1 MFFTVEEHSNQSIYT
16 NKYTKTNIQVKK
28 VYNYTSLYFQYFF
41 FLSSKA
47 IATDFPLTSLPNSAI
62 QMSTPLIFR
71 LHDGLHRSK
80 VLAFYRLSPAPR
92 RRPDPPYSTF
102 FLGLTKFTMDQKG
115 KPALRRLRVL
125 APPPLSD
132 RLQTSPPLGIFCF
145 SVENNHI

>member
-1 MFFTVEEHSNQSIYT
+1 MTSTKVKK
-16 NKYTKTNIQVKK
+16 KYPTIQVFTF
-28 VYNYTSLYFQYFF
+28 NILFF
-41 FLSSKA
+41 FLPRQMQQTS
-47 IATDFPLTSLPNSAI
+47 PLTSLPNSAI

-71 LHDGLHRSK
+71 LHDGLHTSK

-102 FLGLTKFTMDQKG
+102 FLGLTKFTIDQKG

-132 RLQTSPPLGIFCF
+132 RLQTSPPLGIFFF
-145 SVENNHI
+145 SVQKNYI